1 MTYVLSDI
9 HGNMRRFHSILRQ
22 IDLKSEDT
30 LYILG
35 DVIDRHPHG
44 IKILREIMAMPN
56 AKMLLGNHEYMMLRA
71 IGEPYD
77 GPEDI
82 QDREPDELLRLWYRN
97 GGDATHHFWKHT
109 RLVVRA
115 EILDYL
121 KSLPLNIDVVVGG
134 TPYKLVHA
142 AALDRYEEYVPEGH
156 DKETQTHFAV
166 WNRDASLDYAR
177 LDRYTLVFGHTPTC
191 YITMDNPMCIWRE
204 GKRIGVDC
212 GAGWPDEQKISWMM
226 PTNGRL
232 ACLRLEDMKE
242 FYSEEPGLELI

>member
-82 QDREPDELLRLWYRN
+82 RGREPDELLRLWYRN

-121 KSLPLNIDVVVGG
+121 KSLPLNIDVVVDG

-142 AALDRYEEYVPEGH
+142 AALDRYEE
-156 DKETQTHFAV
+156 
-166 WNRDASLDYAR
+166 
-177 LDRYTLVFGHTPTC
+177 C

-204 GKRIGVDC
+204 GQRIGIDC